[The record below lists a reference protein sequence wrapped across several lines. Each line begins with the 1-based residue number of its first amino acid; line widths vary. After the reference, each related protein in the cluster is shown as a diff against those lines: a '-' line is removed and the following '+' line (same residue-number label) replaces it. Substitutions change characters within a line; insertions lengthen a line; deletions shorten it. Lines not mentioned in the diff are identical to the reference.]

1 MTAKVLDKL
10 QDFLRKADPID
21 VGVAQFLDLARAAN
35 VTFVLVDGRLV
46 MRATRMDWRLWRPL
60 RRCLDEI
67 GVAAITDYFKRTT
80 PEVRE
85 VLSAAA

>member
-1 MTAKVLDKL
+1 MNGKVLDIR
-10 QDFLRKADPID
+10 QDFLRRADPVD
-21 VGVAQFLDLARAAN
+21 LGVAQFLDLARAAN

-46 MRATRMDWRLWRPL
+46 MRAARMDWKLWRPL

-67 GVAAITDYFKRTT
+67 GVAAITDYFKRTS
-80 PEVRE
+80 PEDRE